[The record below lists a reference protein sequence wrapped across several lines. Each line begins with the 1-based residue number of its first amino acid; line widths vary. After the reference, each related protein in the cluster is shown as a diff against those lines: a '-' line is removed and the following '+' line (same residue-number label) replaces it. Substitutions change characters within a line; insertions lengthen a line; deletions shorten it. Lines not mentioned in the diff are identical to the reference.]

1 MSVEPAT
8 KKVKLELTSCD
19 EPLTQKD
26 VIAFQK
32 EALFR
37 CIHQKLVSLNS
48 LQTQYDLSK
57 RQCVDVTRKLANLMA
72 LIVTLARFLEPICQ
86 VEDEK
91 KICEEVAQGD
101 ETAIVELSDQFM
113 KLLTKYSGNG
123 GSHTNDEKLQGL
135 AVLLQTLQK
144 DKDELLHENNH
155 LQEEVTRIKSYYEE
169 VIHSYDREESQTVKR
184 VFKKKEDT
192 GDVSAKEEILPN
204 GSCVRKEDSTP
215 SNETSLVNGG
225 NSSVGGSESGNEV
238 ERDLQIQ
245 DLKSHIDALQAAV
258 QSLEQFKQQNQ
269 DEITTLRRQLQEQL
283 SQAFGSTRDTRDS
296 HWEKIQHLSRQN
308 DELSQVNEDLLNKFQ
323 ELSKGKEAYSNKLT
337 QELHTVQ
344 ETLKKHN
351 SNLEKDLVRIRTTRD
366 ELLSKV
372 AILEAETSKS
382 TILQTLQSALDTLAN
397 QWSKLENRASSES
410 SQIQDALLKELQ
422 DLEQAFKDLSS
433 LTHKKYSEYINQE
446 SIISKL
452 SVEKTKAD
460 QKYFAAM
467 RSKDAILV
475 ENKNLSKSLTKSN
488 DLISQFKDSDKLLQQ
503 KIINL
508 TKQLQLSQ
516 SNEKRL
522 IDSNKITTLKTMDLN
537 SELSRLRKSLN
548 STKEENSKLTTRLTQ
563 LESKLQTVETELKS
577 IRIKAHNYETK
588 CEKLQ
593 SSLLANGGDNEPLVE
608 ELENFRTLVYCSL
621 CSKNWKNMAI
631 KSCGHVFCENCCKER
646 LASRMR
652 KCPTCNKAFSSND
665 LLLVHL

>member
-37 CIHQKLVSLNS
+37 CIHQKRLNLES
-48 LQTQYDLSK
+48 LQNQYALSK
-57 RQCVDVTRKLANLMA
+57 RQCADVTRKLANLMA
-72 LIVTLARFLEPICQ
+72 LVVTLARFLQPVCQ
-86 VEDEK
+86 VEEEK
-91 KICEEVAQGD
+91 KICEQVAQGD
-101 ETAIVELSDQFM
+101 ETVIVKLSDVFM
-113 KLLTKYSGNG
+113 KLLTKYSGTENG
-123 GSHTNDEKLQGL
+123 DEKTQGL
-135 AVLLQTLQK
+135 AAALQALQQ
-144 DKDELLHENNH
+144 DKDELFYENRH

-169 VIHSYDREESQTVKR
+169 IIHSYDREESQTVKR
-184 VFKKKEDT
+184 IFKKKENTDEST
-192 GDVSAKEEILPN
+192 VKEESLPN
-204 GSCVRKEDSTP
+204 GTGAAKQESTP
-215 SNETSLVNGG
+215 SKEGSSANGENRG
-225 NSSVGGSESGNEV
+225 NSVDSGNDV
-238 ERDLQIQ
+238 EQELRMQ
-245 DLKSHIDALQAAV
+245 DLKSQIDALQTTV
-258 QSLEQFKQQNQ
+258 QSLEQFKQQNEH
-269 DEITTLRRQLQEQL
+269 EIIKLRKQLQEQQ
-283 SQAFGSTRDTRDS
+283 SQPSTSTQDTKDS
-296 HWEKIQHLSRQN
+296 HLEKIQHLSKQN
-308 DELSQVNEDLLNKFQ
+308 SELSQVNEDLLAKFH
-323 ELSKGKEAYSNKLT
+323 ELSKNRDVYSSNLA
-337 QELHTVQ
+337 QELQTAQ

-372 AILEAETSKS
+372 AILETETSKS
-382 TILQTLQSALDTLAN
+382 TMLQNLQSALDSLAD
-397 QWSKLENRASSES
+397 QWSKLESRSRISSS
-410 SQIQDALLKELQ
+410 PDTPQSQEALLKELQ
-422 DLEQAFKDLSS
+422 DLEQAFKDLSGI
-433 LTHKKYSEYINQE
+433 THKKYSEYINQE
-446 SIISKL
+446 SVISKL

-488 DLISQFKDSDKLLQQ
+488 DLISQLKDSDKLLRQ
-503 KIINL
+503 KIDNL

-537 SELSRLRKSLN
+537 SELSKLKKSLN
-548 STKEENSKLTTRLTQ
+548 FTRDDNSKLTTQLTQ
-563 LESKLQTVETELKS
+563 LEGKLQSLETDLKS
-577 IRIKAHNYETK
+577 IRIKSHNYESK
-588 CEKLQ
+588 CQKLQ
-593 SSLLANGGDNEPLVE
+593 SSLLANGGDNGPLVE

-631 KSCGHVFCENCCKER
+631 KSCGHVFCEICCKER

>member
-37 CIHQKLVSLNS
+37 CIHQKRISLES
-48 LQTQYDLSK
+48 LQTQYALST
-57 RQCVDVTRKLANLMA
+57 RQCADVTRKLANLMA
-72 LIVTLARFLEPICQ
+72 LVVTLARFLQPICQ
-86 VEDEK
+86 ADEEK
-91 KICEEVAQGD
+91 EICEKVAQGD
-101 ETAIVELSDQFM
+101 ETVIVQLSDVFM
-113 KLLTKYSGNG
+113 KLLTKYSGTENG
-123 GSHTNDEKLQGL
+123 DEKTQGL
-135 AVLLQTLQK
+135 AIALQALQQ
-144 DKDELLHENNH
+144 DKDELVYQNKH
-155 LQEEVTRIKSYYEE
+155 LQEEVIRIKSYYEGI
-169 VIHSYDREESQTVKR
+169 VHSYDREESQTVKR
-184 VFKKKEDT
+184 IFKRKDNTDE
-192 GDVSAKEEILPN
+192 VNVKEESLPN
-204 GSCVRKEDSTP
+204 GTDISKQESTPLKEDSP
-215 SNETSLVNGG
+215 VNGG
-225 NSSVGGSESGNEV
+225 THGNGNDGGKDV
-238 ERDLQIQ
+238 EQELRMQ
-245 DLKSHIDALQAAV
+245 DLKSQIDALQTTV
-258 QSLEQFKQQNQ
+258 QSLEQFKQQNEQ
-269 DEITTLRRQLQEQL
+269 EIIKLRKQLQEQQ
-283 SQAFGSTRDTRDS
+283 SQPSESTQDTKDTHS
-296 HWEKIQHLSRQN
+296 EKIQHLTRQN
-308 DELSQVNEDLLNKFQ
+308 GELSQVNEDLLTKFH
-323 ELSKGKEAYSNKLT
+323 ELSKCRDVYSNNLA
-337 QELHTVQ
+337 QELQTAQ

-372 AILEAETSKS
+372 AILEKETSKS
-382 TILQTLQSALDTLAN
+382 TMLEDLQSALDTLAS
-397 QWSKLENRASSES
+397 QWSKLESRSKLTSSSET
-410 SQIQDALLKELQ
+410 SQNQDALLKELQ
-422 DLEQAFKDLSS
+422 DLEQAFKDLSGI
-433 LTHKKYSEYINQE
+433 THKKYSEYINQE
-446 SIISKL
+446 SVISKL

-488 DLISQFKDSDKLLQQ
+488 DLISQLKDSDKLLRQ
-503 KIINL
+503 KIDNI

-537 SELSRLRKSLN
+537 SELSKLKKSLN
-548 STKEENSKLTTRLTQ
+548 FTKDENFKLTTQLTQ
-563 LESKLQTVETELKS
+563 LEGKLQSLETDLKS
-577 IRIKAHNYETK
+577 VRIKSHNFESK

-593 SSLLANGGDNEPLVE
+593 NSLLTNGGDNGPLVE